1 MGIPKPEPVA
11 LSPEERVLFEQIN
24 FEPSLSDGRGAVRT
38 SCAAAVSLTRSLLE
52 RNAIPKVRLRYFTDP
67 ELNIGGHKKSRRD
80 AFEVR
85 GIKGDAIFQHPNFLR
100 YLKYFITGPDLPT
113 ETVDRFWTIVIDDR
127 GTSGM
132 VRDQLRQFARHEA
145 RRLPPEQRR
154 KAVEEFFKLALEC
167 ELDVDLARSI
177 RNAVG
182 TVK

>member
-11 LSPEERVLFEQIN
+11 LSPEERVLFEQITS
-24 FEPSLSDGRGAVRT
+24 EPSLSDEPA
-38 SCAAAVSLTRSLLE
+38 AAAVSLTRSLLE

-167 ELDVDLARSI
+167 GLDVGLARSI
-177 RNAVG
+177 RDAVG
-182 TVK
+182 NVKW